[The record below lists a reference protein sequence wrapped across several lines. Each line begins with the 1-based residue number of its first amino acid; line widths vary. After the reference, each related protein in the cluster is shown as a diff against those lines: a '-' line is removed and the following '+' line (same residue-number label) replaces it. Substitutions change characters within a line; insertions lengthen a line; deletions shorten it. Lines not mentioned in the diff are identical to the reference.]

1 MRLLCDVGRPD
12 DSPGSRVR
20 PSLKVTTNA
29 GPVRAPPVRC
39 LDFSSTFSEAPTM
52 TTLGTPLSPHA
63 TKVMLLG
70 SGELGKEVLIA
81 LQRLGVETLAVD
93 RYDNAPGQQVAHHAR
108 TIAMSDPAQLKAL
121 IEAERPHLVVPEIE
135 AIATPMLEELEAA
148 GTVRVIPTARAAR
161 LTMDREGIRR
171 LAAETLGLPTSPY
184 KFCDSLA
191 ELQAAIEGE
200 NGVGIGYPCIVKPV
214 MSSSGKGQSKIDGPA
229 DVQKAWDYAMAG
241 GRVSHGRVIVEGFV
255 DFDYEITLLTVRA
268 MGNDGNVQ
276 TQFCEPIGHLQVH
289 GDYVES
295 WQPQPMSSVAL
306 KRAKAIAQAV
316 TDNLGGQGVFGV
328 ELFVQGDQVWFS
340 EVSPRPHD
348 TGLVTLCT
356 QHQSEFELH
365 ARAILGLPVDT
376 SLRNPGA
383 SAVIYGGVEA
393 AGIVFDG
400 VEEALRVPG
409 TDLRLFGKPESFAK
423 RRMGVALARA
433 GDVETARG
441 NAKLAASKV
450 KPRKA

>member
-171 LAAETLGLPTSPY
+171 LASETLGLPTSPY

-268 MGNDGNVQ
+268 VGNDGNVQ

-295 WQPQPMSSVAL
+295 WQPQPMSPLAL
-306 KRAKAIAQAV
+306 ERAKAIAQAV

-328 ELFVQGDQVWFS
+328 ELFVQGEQVWFS

-409 TDLRLFGKPESFAK
+409 TDLRLFGKPESFAR

-441 NAKLAASKV
+441 HAKLAAGKV

>member
-268 MGNDGNVQ
+268 VGNDGNVQ

-328 ELFVQGDQVWFS
+328 ELFVKGDQVCFS

>member
-1 MRLLCDVGRPD
+1 
-12 DSPGSRVR
+12 
-20 PSLKVTTNA
+20 
-29 GPVRAPPVRC
+29 
-39 LDFSSTFSEAPTM
+39 M

-81 LQRLGVETLAVD
+81 LQRLGVETVAVD
-93 RYDNAPGQQVAHHAR
+93 RYDHAPGQQVAHHAR

-148 GTVRVIPTARAAR
+148 GVVRVIPTARAAR

-184 KFCDSLA
+184 RFCDTLA
-191 ELQAAIEGE
+191 ELQAAIDGKDGQP
-200 NGVGIGYPCIVKPV
+200 GVGYPCIVKPV

-229 DVQKAWDYAMAG
+229 DVAPAWDTAMAG
-241 GRVSHGRVIVEGFV
+241 GRVSHGRVIVEGFI
-255 DFDYEITLLTVRA
+255 DFDYEITQLTVRA
-268 MGNDGNVQ
+268 LGADGQVA
-276 TQFCEPIGHLQVH
+276 THFCEPIGHVQVG

-295 WQPQPMSSVAL
+295 WQPHPMPPAAL
-306 KRAKAIAQAV
+306 ARSRQIAQAV
-316 TDNLGGQGVFGV
+316 TDNLGGQGLFGV
-328 ELFVQGDQVWFS
+328 ELFVKGDQVWFS

-376 SLRNPGA
+376 ALRNPGA
-383 SAVIYGGVEA
+383 SAVIYGGMEA
-393 AGIVFDG
+393 TGIVFDG
-400 VEEALRVPG
+400 VDAALQVPG
-409 TDLRLFGKPESFAK
+409 TDLRLFGKPESFVK

-433 GDVETARG
+433 EDVEQARR
-441 NAKLAASKV
+441 NAKLAASRV
-450 KPRKA
+450 RPRQV

>member
-1 MRLLCDVGRPD
+1 
-12 DSPGSRVR
+12 
-20 PSLKVTTNA
+20 
-29 GPVRAPPVRC
+29 
-39 LDFSSTFSEAPTM
+39 M

-171 LAAETLGLPTSPY
+171 LASETLGLPTSPY
-184 KFCDSLA
+184 QFCDSLA

-268 MGNDGNVQ
+268 VGNDGNVQ

-409 TDLRLFGKPESFAK
+409 TDLRLFGKPESFAR

-441 NAKLAASKV
+441 HAKLAAGKV
-450 KPRKA
+450 RPRQV

>member
-191 ELQAAIEGE
+191 ELQAAIKGE

-268 MGNDGNVQ
+268 VGNDGNVQ

-393 AGIVFDG
+393 VGIVFDG

-409 TDLRLFGKPESFAK
+409 TDLRLFGKPESFAR

-441 NAKLAASKV
+441 HAKLAASKV